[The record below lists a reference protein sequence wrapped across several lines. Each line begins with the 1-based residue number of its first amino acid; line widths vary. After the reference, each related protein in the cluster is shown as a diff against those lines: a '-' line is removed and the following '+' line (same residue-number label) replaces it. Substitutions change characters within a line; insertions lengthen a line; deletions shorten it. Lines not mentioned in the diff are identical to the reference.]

1 MGRRRLSRAD
11 GSDSSGRAPGAG
23 YDQPPDQVQELYR
36 RSSQAQEYDQGQSQ
50 VQGGASISYSEAYLR
65 IYKGALPGLV
75 EEPPVA
81 LRGLRAGEPV
91 PTPHPAGPSRGV
103 VPLEAGKLPS
113 EIKKTSQDAPISSA
127 FCPNSAGNPPRWLFH
142 CEIGYLRR
150 GSLADRSE
158 EHTSEL

>member
-81 LRGLRAGEPV
+81 VRGLRAAELL
-91 PTPHPAGPSRGV
+91 PTPQPAGPSGGV
-103 VPLEAGKLPS
+103 VSLEAGKRPA
-113 EIKKTSQDAPISSA
+113 EIKDEASTCRFRALLPK
-127 FCPNSAGNPPRWLFH
+127 
-142 CEIGYLRR
+142 
-150 GSLADRSE
+150 
-158 EHTSEL
+158 